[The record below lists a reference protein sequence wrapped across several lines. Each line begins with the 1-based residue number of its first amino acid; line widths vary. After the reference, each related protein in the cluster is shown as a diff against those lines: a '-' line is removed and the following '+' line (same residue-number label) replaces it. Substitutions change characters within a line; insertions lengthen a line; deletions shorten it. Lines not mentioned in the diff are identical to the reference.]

1 MKIKKIADT
10 YGGQDGAIF
19 KNTYFRFDARGN
31 CRIYNTDDFSEI
43 ASAKIEGDIIPH
55 ANAVFFG
62 KEYFDKNDKFPALYL
77 NIYNNYANSEDKM
90 IGVCL
95 CYRVV
100 CEDNKYSF
108 ILKQTI
114 KIGFCNDEL
123 WCSKD
128 GDIRPYGN
136 FVYDASLDRYYA
148 FNMMDGIKK
157 TRYFAFK
164 MPSLADGEVVILNKE
179 DIIEY
184 FDCPYHQFIQGA
196 ISKDGKIYS
205 VEGFSVCQPHP
216 AAIRIIDLKEKKQVF
231 FALFKDYIE
240 DVEPEFIDF
249 CNDLCI
255 YGDGKGNLYSID
267 FDI

>member
-1 MKIKKIADT
+1 MKIKKIANT

-19 KNTYFRFDARGN
+19 KNTYFRFDSCGN
-31 CRIYNTDDFSEI
+31 CKIYNTDDFSEI

-62 KEYFDKNDKFPALYL
+62 KEYFDEKDEFPALYS

-90 IGVCL
+90 LGTCFV
-95 CYRVV
+95 YRVV
-100 CEDNKYSF
+100 CNGAEYSF
-108 ILKQTI
+108 ELKQKI
-114 KIGFCNDEL
+114 KLDFCDDEI

-136 FVYDASLDRYYA
+136 FVYDGLTDRFYA
-148 FNMMDGIKK
+148 FNMMDGIRK
-157 TRYFAFK
+157 TRYFAFE
-164 MPSLADGEVVILNKE
+164 MPSLKDSEVVLTKN

-184 FDCPYHQFIQGA
+184 FDCPYHEFIQGA
-196 ISKDGKIYS
+196 IGKDGKIYS
-205 VEGFSVCQPHP
+205 VEGFSNCQPHP
-216 AAIRIIDLKEKKQVF
+216 AAIRVIDLKEKKQVF
-231 FALFKDYIE
+231 FALFKDYVE

-255 YGDGKGNLYSID
+255 YGDGKGNLYTIE